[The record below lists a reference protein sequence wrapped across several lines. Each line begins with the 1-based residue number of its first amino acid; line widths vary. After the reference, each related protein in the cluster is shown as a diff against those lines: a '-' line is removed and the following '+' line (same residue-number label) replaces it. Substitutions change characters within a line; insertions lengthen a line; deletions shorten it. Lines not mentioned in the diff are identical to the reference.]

1 MDFSEFRKEITPYLV
16 ELNIDLTENQIK
28 QFFDYMNLL
37 IEWNKIMNLTSI
49 IEPKDII
56 IKHFVDSLT
65 IINMIEK
72 KSRIIDVGTGAGFPG
87 IPIKIIYPET
97 EIILLDSLNKRIKF
111 LDEVIKTLKLKKIHT
126 IHGRAEDFGQ
136 DVEYR
141 EKFDYAVAR
150 AVAPLNILL
159 EYLMPFVRVHGE
171 CICMKGSNV
180 EEELAAS
187 KNSIK
192 TLKGLLTS
200 KNEFFI
206 PHTDIKRTI
215 IDIKKIEHLSKMYPR
230 KAGTPNKDPI

>member
-65 IINMIEK
+65 IVNMIEK